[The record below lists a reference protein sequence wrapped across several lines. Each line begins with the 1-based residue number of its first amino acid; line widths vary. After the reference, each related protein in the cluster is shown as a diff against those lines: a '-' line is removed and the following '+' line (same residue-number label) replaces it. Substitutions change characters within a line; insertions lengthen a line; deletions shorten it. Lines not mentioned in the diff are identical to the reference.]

1 MSSRITFEDNSRQI
15 LSESDRKIQLILT
28 AIGQKAVT
36 IWKKIITSKK
46 VVDTGRFRN
55 STNFEV
61 NKNDKSVTVG
71 SALSYSKMLEIGT
84 SKMKARPT
92 LKPTV
97 LEHKEDYRKIA
108 EQIWKQ

>member
-46 VVDTGRFRN
+46 LIDTGLFRN

-71 SALSYSKMLEIGT
+71 SNVEYAQWLEIGT
-84 SKMKARPT
+84 KKMVARPT

-97 LEHKEDYRKIA
+97 LEHKSDYQNLA

>member
-15 LSESDRKIQLILT
+15 LSESDRKVQLILT

-36 IWKKIITSKK
+36 IWKKIITNKK
-46 VVDTGRFRN
+46 IVDSGRFRN

-61 NKNDKSVTVG
+61 NNNDKSVTIG
-71 SALSYSKMLEIGT
+71 SNVEYAQYLEIGT
-84 SKMKARPT
+84 SKMKARPS

-97 LEHKEDYRKIA
+97 LEYKSDYQNLA

>member
-15 LSESDRKIQLILT
+15 LSESDRKVQLILT

-46 VVDTGRFRN
+46 VVDTGTFRN
-55 STNFEV
+55 KCNFEP
-61 NKNDKSVTVG
+61 NNNDKSVTIGNSVEY
-71 SALSYSKMLEIGT
+71 AEWLEIGT
-84 SKMKARPT
+84 KKMVARPT
-92 LKPTV
+92 LKPTI
-97 LEHKEDYRKIA
+97 LEHKADYQKLA